1 MFGADRLF
9 IFHAAV
15 AEDPE
20 VARLLDEQFQLYLTS
35 QTEPSESLARSPTG
49 MSQIIHTDNDDLL
62 MFTHPS
68 SGSSPG

>member
-20 VARLLDEQFQLYLTS
+20 VARLLDDQFQLYLTS

-49 MSQIIHTDNDDLL
+49 GEAGQGGAGRVVAGRGGVGQGDV
-62 MFTHPS
+62 
-68 SGSSPG
+68 G